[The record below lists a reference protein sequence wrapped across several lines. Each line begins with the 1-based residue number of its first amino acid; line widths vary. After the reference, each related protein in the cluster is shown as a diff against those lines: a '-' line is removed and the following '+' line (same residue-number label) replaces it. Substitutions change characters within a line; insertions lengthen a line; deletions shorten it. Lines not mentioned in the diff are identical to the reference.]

1 LVEDQRE
8 RVLAGRVCL
17 GLLLYTL
24 MLSRNDK
31 EKRFLPDPMVT
42 EREIHGSSF
51 SFSQSARGEEREREG
66 NGLRSRVSISGIQI
80 QI

>member
-17 GLLLYTL
+17 GLLLYSS
-24 MLSRNDK
+24 MPCKNDK

-42 EREIHGSSF
+42 EREIHCSSF
-51 SFSQSARGEEREREG
+51 SFSLSARGEEREREG
-66 NGLRSRVSISGIQI
+66 SGLRSRVGIAGIQI
-80 QI
+80 